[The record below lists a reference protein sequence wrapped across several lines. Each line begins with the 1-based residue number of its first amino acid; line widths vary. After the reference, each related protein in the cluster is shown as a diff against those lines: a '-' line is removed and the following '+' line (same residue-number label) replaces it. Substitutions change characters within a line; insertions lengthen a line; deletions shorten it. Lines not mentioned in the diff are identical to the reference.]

1 LLATL
6 VSFSDKNFS
15 STVLVSQSVCLRDQL
30 LRVPILRRYMLLHNE
45 IISIHK
51 ENELMDI
58 RIPEQEADVV
68 VAEVKRELR
77 GLFVKSDALV
87 KRLGNA
93 LKKIVK
99 KERDICEEIKITL
112 KEEIA
117 EGIIS
122 TRTIELQ
129 CPPEWKRKT
138 KPTRENEKIS
148 FSKLEDK
155 PRHKVAAM
163 QGGQS
168 ITETEKEDG
177 NGLDTSSPARGAETD
192 INSDTHAPKSD
203 SATITL
209 LQEETA
215 GPPHAIDIKKIYSE
229 IPSVDIGTIFHLISQ
244 AVLLY
249 PMLYPI

>member
-1 LLATL
+1 
-6 VSFSDKNFS
+6 
-15 STVLVSQSVCLRDQL
+15 
-30 LRVPILRRYMLLHNE
+30 
-45 IISIHK
+45 
-51 ENELMDI
+51 
-58 RIPEQEADVV
+58 
-68 VAEVKRELR
+68 
-77 GLFVKSDALV
+77 LFVKSDELV

-93 LKKIVK
+93 IKKIVK
-99 KERDICEEIKITL
+99 KERGICEEIKNAL

-117 EGIIS
+117 ERIIS

-155 PRHKVAAM
+155 PRHKVAAI

-177 NGLDTSSPARGAETD
+177 NGLDTSSPARGPETG
-192 INSDTHAPKSD
+192 INSDTLAPKSD

-215 GPPHAIDIKKIYSE
+215 SRPGI
-229 IPSVDIGTIFHLISQ
+229 
-244 AVLLY
+244 AVLVNNRSRTICDCSSMCPVGEGIEAISVHVAMSLLLATLI
-249 PMLYPI
+249 MLCGIPP